1 MFYTDRIEFVS
12 DDEAT
17 IEVRLVL
24 RPRDALRGHVAR
36 TPVGWRM
43 LLDVMQELAR
53 MGASLE
59 RHVIARMRAR

>member
-17 IEVRLVL
+17 IEVRLAL

-36 TPVGWRM
+36 TPAGWRM
-43 LLDVMQELAR
+43 PLDVMQELAR
-53 MGASLE
+53 MGGVA
-59 RHVIARMRAR
+59 